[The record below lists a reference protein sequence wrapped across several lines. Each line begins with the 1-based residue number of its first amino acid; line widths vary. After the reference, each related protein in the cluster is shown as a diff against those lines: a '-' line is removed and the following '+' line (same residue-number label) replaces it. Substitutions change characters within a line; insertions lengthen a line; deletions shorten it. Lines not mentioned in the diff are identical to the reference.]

1 MARRTNVTDQRRS
14 RCALDLKTT
23 RRKGC
28 ENTLSR
34 HSLSNRLELATT
46 SATAARTSHTISL
59 GESVW
64 WGSVSRE
71 SARWE
76 LSAPKS
82 TPIQIA
88 TARRPR
94 PLNSDIELERH
105 IMTYEPPNK
114 NYKSPHK
121 RLSKANKKPVTL
133 LKMTLEAI
141 LDLVLI
147 TAIAG
152 FLIFCLALQEVKQ
165 DWNQQTW
172 IFVGLLGIMLL
183 QFIRRG
189 IHHARRIRKFMSEST
204 EPKQS
209 LTRKSVRR

>member
-1 MARRTNVTDQRRS
+1 
-14 RCALDLKTT
+14 
-23 RRKGC
+23 
-28 ENTLSR
+28 
-34 HSLSNRLELATT
+34 
-46 SATAARTSHTISL
+46 
-59 GESVW
+59 
-64 WGSVSRE
+64 
-71 SARWE
+71 
-76 LSAPKS
+76 
-82 TPIQIA
+82 
-88 TARRPR
+88 
-94 PLNSDIELERH
+94 
-105 IMTYEPPNK
+105 MTYEPPNK